1 MSLVSEKPVRFH
13 FLDGLRAVAATMVVV
28 LHAFASNIIKLSDKS
43 HLHFLGA
50 VFNYLDGYGVNLF
63 FVLSGVVLLRPYLRK
78 QREFKIIEYFRRRFW
93 RIYPPYFVALL
104 FAAAVILFMNRYPT
118 WYNTSGGMN
127 MRFSLKETISELPII
142 KMDDKYYNLAWWSL
156 GVEILF
162 YLVVPVIVFLYPS
175 KAKLTDARLFL
186 AIVCGVLLTVML
198 QLFLNGWAS
207 DVYSFTYLVLNIGRF
222 AEYPVCFMM
231 GVLIAAKDFDLRHA
245 RIFFLS
251 GVFLVCCTSAYPWLF
266 MHFAPASKMGN
277 WLAAERYPP
286 FFVHSGYGLIFG
298 GVIVFA
304 FNLRWLR
311 NILSKPFML
320 WLGERSYSFFLV
332 HFSVFY
338 FVDNV
343 ISHFIASRNGL
354 YAVLSRGIGLPAALF
369 AAMLLFHFVER
380 KFARGLITANI
391 FWPWQ
396 TKSLRNIGD

>member
-43 HLHFLGA
+43 HLHILGTI
-50 VFNYLDGYGVNLF
+50 FNYIDGYGVNLF

-78 QREFKIIEYFRRRFW
+78 QKEFKVVEYFRRRFW
-93 RIYPPYFVALL
+93 RIYPPYFAALL

-118 WYNTSGGMN
+118 WYNSSGGMN
-127 MRFSLKETISELPII
+127 IRFSLRETIHELPII
-142 KMDDKYYNLAWWSL
+142 NMDGNYYNLAWWSL

-162 YLVVPVIVFLYPS
+162 YLVVPIVVFLYPS
-175 KAKLTDARLFL
+175 RAKLTDARLFL
-186 AIVCGVLLTVML
+186 AIVCGVLLTVLL

-207 DVYSFTYLVLNIGRF
+207 DIYSFTYLVLNIGRF

-245 RIFFLS
+245 RMFFLA
-251 GVFLVCCTSAYPWLF
+251 GVFLVFCSSAYPSFL
-266 MHFAPASKMGN
+266 MHLAPTGKLN
-277 WLAAERYPP
+277 TWLAAELYPL

-304 FNLRWLR
+304 FNRRSLRD
-311 NILSKPFML
+311 ILSKPFML

-338 FVDNV
+338 LTDN
-343 ISHFIASRNGL
+343 ILSHFMASRSTL

-380 KFARGLITANI
+380 KFARGLVTANM

-396 TKSLRNIGD
+396 TQSLRNIGD